1 MDVQVLR
8 ESEARGSGCREQPPA
23 AAINFEDAL
32 KELESLVARMEQGD
46 LPLEESLACFER
58 GIVLTRAC
66 QQSLK
71 SAEQKIQMLVEK
83 DGRAE
88 LQPFDSAD

>member
-1 MDVQVLR
+1 MLAKKNTTL
-8 ESEARGSGCREQPPA
+8 SA
-23 AAINFEDAL
+23 AADPGNTAINFESAL

-58 GIVLTRAC
+58 GIALTRTC

-83 DGRAE
+83 DGLAE
-88 LQPFDSAD
+88 LQPFDNAD

>member
-1 MDVQVLR
+1 M
-8 ESEARGSGCREQPPA
+8 AKKNTAPA
-23 AAINFEDAL
+23 TTAEPINFEDAL
-32 KELESLVARMEQGD
+32 KALETLVARMEQGD

-58 GIVLTRAC
+58 GIALTRTC

-88 LQPFDSAD
+88 LQPFTSAD

>member
-1 MDVQVLR
+1 ML
-8 ESEARGSGCREQPPA
+8 AKKNTTPTA
-23 AAINFEDAL
+23 AADPGNTAINFESAL

-58 GIVLTRAC
+58 GIALTRTC

-83 DGRAE
+83 DGQTE
-88 LQPFDSAD
+88 LQPFDNAD

>member
-1 MDVQVLR
+1 M
-8 ESEARGSGCREQPPA
+8 AKKNTTPA
-23 AAINFEDAL
+23 AADTINVAINFEDAL

-58 GIVLTRAC
+58 GIALTRTC

-71 SAEQKIQMLVEK
+71 NAEQKIQMLVEK
-83 DGRAE
+83 DGQAE
-88 LQPFDSAD
+88 LRPFDNAD

>member
-1 MDVQVLR
+1 LAKK
-8 ESEARGSGCREQPPA
+8 SPPA
-23 AAINFEDAL
+23 IASADVAMDFEGAL

-58 GIVLTRAC
+58 GIALTRRC

-71 SAEQKIQMLVEK
+71 NAEQKIQVLVEK
-83 DGRAE
+83 EGRAE
-88 LQPFDSAD
+88 LQPFAQPDDNAN